1 MKMNRFQM
9 LIEAVLSEGYVEDIM
24 PLLRGSKIPDL
35 GGTST
40 NGWTTKDKYKK
51 GTKLIL
57 IQLEADPESLDA
69 AQQDNAI
76 VIIAK
81 YPGGMD
87 QSLLQD
93 KMNDFVSEISP
104 GSKFGISY
112 TTISPGDIANISKE
126 DLKKNRIGELTYK
139 DWRRIA
145 GISEDAAKKSKEV
158 RRSKHNGLGKP
169 ASKVHGSTDPEL
181 SGTREE
187 ITAKIKEKA
196 TALARE
202 KMRVLMSNGVSR
214 EDALSAAKEAYR
226 KFIRSFHDKSS
237 LGKVNTA
244 PGHVRSDY
252 HPLMSKAGEQIR
264 NSKRDE
270 SAAKQAMENARRRA
284 LNDGYTRAEAEQKAQ
299 EAYNRI
305 MGL

>member
-69 AQQDNAI
+69 AQQDKVS

-81 YPGGMD
+81 HPGGMD

-93 KMNDFVSEISP
+93 KMNEFVSEVSP

-112 TTISPGDIANISKE
+112 STVSPGDIANISKE
-126 DLKKNRIGELTYK
+126 DLEKNRRGELTYK

-145 GISEDAAKKSKEV
+145 GISEDAAKESKEV
-158 RRSKHNGLGKP
+158 KRSKHSG
-169 ASKVHGSTDPEL
+169 TDPEL

-237 LGKVNTA
+237 LGKLNTA

-270 SAAKQAMENARRRA
+270 STAKQAMENARRRA

>member
-9 LIEAVLSEGYVEDIM
+9 LVEAVLSEGYVEDIM

-40 NGWTTKDKYKK
+40 NGWTTQNKYKK
-51 GTKLIL
+51 GTKVIL
-57 IQLEADPESLDA
+57 IQLEADPENLDA
-69 AQQDNAI
+69 EQQDDAT

-87 QSLLQD
+87 QSLLQN

-104 GSKFGISY
+104 SSKFGISY

-126 DLKKNRIGELTYK
+126 DLEKNRMGKLTYRE
-139 DWRRIA
+139 WRRIA
-145 GISEDAAKKSKEV
+145 GISEDAAKESKEV
-158 RRSKHNGLGKP
+158 RRSKRSGLGKP

-202 KMRVLMSNGVSR
+202 KMRILISNGVSR

-252 HPLMSKAGEQIR
+252 HPLISAAGEKIK
-264 NSKRDE
+264 NSMRDE
-270 SAAKQAMENARRRA
+270 SRAKEAMRNTYRRV
-284 LNDGYTRAEAEQKAQ
+284 LNSGGTRAEAEQEAQ
-299 EAYNRI
+299 ETYNRI

>member
-9 LIEAVLSEGYVEDIM
+9 LVEAVLSEGYVEDIM

-35 GGTST
+35 GGTSN
-40 NGWTTKDKYKK
+40 NGWITQNKYKK

-69 AQQDNAI
+69 AQQDNAT

-93 KMNDFVSEISP
+93 KMNDFVREISP
-104 GSKFGISY
+104 SSKFGISY
-112 TTISPGDIANISKE
+112 TTISPGDIANITKE
-126 DLKKNRIGELTYK
+126 DLEKNWAGKLTYRE
-139 DWRRIA
+139 WRRIA
-145 GISEDAAKKSKEV
+145 GISEDAAKESKEV
-158 RRSKHNGLGKP
+158 RRSKHSGLGKP
-169 ASKVHGSTDPEL
+169 ASKVHGGTVPEL

-202 KMRVLMSNGVSR
+202 KMHVLMSNGVSR

-226 KFIRSFHDKSS
+226 KFIKSFRDKSS
-237 LGKVNTA
+237 LGKLNTA

-252 HPLMSKAGEQIR
+252 HPLISKAGEQIK
-264 NSKRDE
+264 NSMRSE
-270 SAAKQAMENARRRA
+270 SRAKEAKQNAYRRV
-284 LNDGYTRAEAEQKAQ
+284 LNSGGTRAEAEQEAQ
-299 EAYNRI
+299 EVYNRI

>member
-1 MKMNRFQM
+1 M
-9 LIEAVLSEGYVEDIM
+9 LIEAVLSEGYLEDIM
-24 PLLRGSKIPDL
+24 PLLRGFKIPNL
-35 GGTST
+35 GGTSD
-40 NGWTTKDKYKK
+40 NGWTTKGKNKK
-51 GTKLIL
+51 GTKVIL

-69 AQQDNAI
+69 TQQDNAT

-93 KMNDFVSEISP
+93 KMNEFVREVSS
-104 GSKFGISY
+104 GSKSGISY
-112 TTISPGDIANISKE
+112 STISPRDIANISNE
-126 DLKKNRIGELTYK
+126 ELKKNWAGKLTYK

-145 GISEDAAKKSKEV
+145 GISDDAAKESKEV
-158 RRSKHNGLGKP
+158 KRSKYSSLGTHTSKTYGNG
-169 ASKVHGSTDPEL
+169 SDPEL
-181 SGTREE
+181 SGNREE

-196 TALARE
+196 TTLARE

-226 KFIRSFHDKSS
+226 KFIKSFHDKSS
-237 LGKVNTA
+237 LGKINTA

-252 HPLMSKAGEQIR
+252 HPLMSKTGEKIK
-264 NSKRDE
+264 NSMRDE
-270 SAAKQAMENARRRA
+270 SRAKEAKQNAYRRV
-284 LNDGYTRAEAEQKAQ
+284 LNSGGTRAEAEQEAQ